1 MPNNKV
7 SLIVTP
13 LRSAVLAGHSN
24 KVPVLVR
31 VQAPD
36 LPKTEKQQRQP
47 YGIGFV
53 IDRSGSMAGAPLT
66 EALRC
71 VRFMADKLND
81 TDFASLV
88 TFNNNAAL
96 EFPLSVMTER
106 SRLTTALTAV
116 HSGGSTNLHGG
127 WREGAEEFVRK
138 EPATALK
145 RVVLLS
151 DGWANDGIFVEAK
164 ITKEV
169 AELARQGIT
178 TSTYGLGR
186 HFNEDL
192 MMGIAKAGQGNH
204 YYAET
209 ADDLIESFNEEFE
222 LISNLW
228 AKSLRISVRDDQNVR
243 VKLMNDYLKVDTVAN
258 TWVLPNIAYGS
269 EAWAMFELTVSD
281 ELREGDVVDLFS
293 IAVSGEDIND
303 HDIEASSPLLSLP
316 VLNAI
321 AYSAIAED
329 ELVRRRLDELLAAE
343 YLNRAR
349 HAVKYGDWDEADF
362 IISEARRT
370 FRASPW
376 AQEVLHAME
385 KLAAKR
391 DDMMFM
397 KEASFS
403 GDRMRRRLSSKYEE
417 SSLDKE
423 QAEAAFLRRKSA
435 QGKAQFFEDDKK

>member
-1 MPNNKV
+1 MPNNQV
-7 SLIVTP
+7 SLIVTQ

-24 KVPVLVR
+24 KVQVLVR

-66 EALRC
+66 EAVRC

-88 TFNNNAAL
+88 TFDNNVAL

-106 SRLTTALTAV
+106 SRLSVALTAV
-116 HSGGSTNLHGG
+116 HSGGQTNLHGG
-127 WREGAEEFVRK
+127 WREGADEFVRK

-151 DGWANDGIFVEAK
+151 DGCANDGICVEAK

-169 AELARQGIT
+169 AKMASRGIT

-243 VKLMNDYLKVDTVAN
+243 VKLMNDYLKVDALTK

-269 EAWAMFELTVSD
+269 EAWAMFELTVAG
-281 ELREGDVVDLFS
+281 ELGEGDVADLFS

-303 HDIEASSPLLSLP
+303 HDIEVSSPLLSLP

-349 HAVKYGDWDEADF
+349 QAVKYGDWDEADF
-362 IISEARRT
+362 ILSEAKRT

-376 AQEVLHAME
+376 AQEVLRAME